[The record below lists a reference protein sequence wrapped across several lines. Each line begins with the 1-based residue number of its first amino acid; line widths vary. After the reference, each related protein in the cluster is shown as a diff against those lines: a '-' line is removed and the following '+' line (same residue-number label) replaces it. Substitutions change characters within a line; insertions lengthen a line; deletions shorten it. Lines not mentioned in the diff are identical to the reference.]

1 MRSKHKILIFI
12 IFNIFYSNI
21 LISQG
26 FIQIKPDNPIAGD
39 KIYIIYEPNLS
50 TYKLTEAFYVRYVN
64 RREKLLDLE
73 LTKKGNQYFTE
84 IQTDTSDN
92 LIVLNFKNDGLWDN
106 NNNNGYLLHLKS
118 DTSYKIN
125 SFSNAANYFDFYGK
139 YKFGMK
145 NNDIAVIENYEKE
158 FSLFPESKIKYLNQY
173 LNVKFRNDSANAI
186 KIIKKELYNL
196 IDKQNKNISEYE
208 NIIELY
214 TILKN
219 NDSVNYYYNLRFKN
233 IPIDIYNINDV
244 RKYLINKYTTV
255 EKENLLF
262 KYLSDTLLLSN
273 ERLKNDLVSLLQN
286 TLYEDYLNSKNWY
299 GIYTILKYFKHE
311 KGLDYL
317 YYKAAKKSNTFKSIY
332 SDYFYKNAIYISKH
346 ILDNP
351 GEIPNIIT
359 ESENKKYNLKDYGF
373 YCIEYSK
380 FLYDVKNYT
389 EAFNYAKEAT
399 FFAENENNISY
410 NSHFSKIA
418 KEVVESKS
426 YIKYLENFIKKNK
439 EDSIII
445 NLFKDEYYKLASF
458 KPNVKQYID
467 SLKYDS
473 REEAFLSVSSNVIN
487 LKAPDIKISTLNR
500 NINLIEKYKNKVI
513 IVDFWASWCK
523 PCIESFPT
531 MNNIIKKYKNDSSIV
546 FLFINS
552 FQNKDFSKMS
562 TINLIKQYDFISF
575 FDEGNKIS
583 NLYNVTELPVK
594 FIINKNGYIKYIKT
608 GYHGSQELE
617 NELELIIKYMRTKSN
632 DY

>member
-445 NLFKDEYYKLASF
+445 NLFKDEYYKLGSF

>member
-1 MRSKHKILIFI
+1 M
-12 IFNIFYSNI
+12 
-21 LISQG
+21 
-26 FIQIKPDNPIAGD
+26 
-39 KIYIIYEPNLS
+39 
-50 TYKLTEAFYVRYVN
+50 
-64 RREKLLDLE
+64 
-73 LTKKGNQYFTE
+73 
-84 IQTDTSDN
+84 
-92 LIVLNFKNDGLWDN
+92 
-106 NNNNGYLLHLKS
+106 
-118 DTSYKIN
+118 
-125 SFSNAANYFDFYGK
+125 
-139 YKFGMK
+139 
-145 NNDIAVIENYEKE
+145 
-158 FSLFPESKIKYLNQY
+158 
-173 LNVKFRNDSANAI
+173 
-186 KIIKKELYNL
+186 
-196 IDKQNKNISEYE
+196 
-208 NIIELY
+208 
-214 TILKN
+214 
-219 NDSVNYYYNLRFKN
+219 
-233 IPIDIYNINDV
+233 
-244 RKYLINKYTTV
+244 
-255 EKENLLF
+255 
-262 KYLSDTLLLSN
+262 
-273 ERLKNDLVSLLQN
+273 
-286 TLYEDYLNSKNWY
+286 NSKNWY

-380 FLYDVKNYT
+380 FLYYVKNYT

-445 NLFKDEYYKLASF
+445 NLFKDEYYKLGSF

-473 REEAFLSVSSNVIN
+473 REEAILSVSSKVIN

-583 NLYNVTELPVK
+583 NLFNVTELPVK

>member
-106 NNNNGYLLHLKS
+106 NNNKGYLLHLKS

-445 NLFKDEYYKLASF
+445 NLFKDEYYKLGSF